1 MKQLTRTVAVA
12 ALIAGLGAPVL
23 PALAQ
28 APTQS
33 GTGPAPSQQ
42 PAPVVMSPAER
53 QAMLTLIAQT
63 IEDRYVHAGPAK
75 AIAAEVRGWS
85 ADPALPGTTDP
96 TVFADLISERL
107 RKHDRHFRVMWRPP
121 QAAGP
126 GGPGGPSPQGGPGGP
141 SGPSPQEQAAM
152 ETELKFINAGF
163 EAVERLPGNVG
174 YLRLAGFAPLEGPM
188 FGPNPSASRR
198 AAESALAFLG
208 HTDAVIVDLRM
219 NGGGDPAM
227 VNFILSHFFG
237 ETPVLLNSFYE
248 REGDRTVPNATQAR
262 IDNPRRPDTPL
273 FVLVSNRS
281 ASGAEE
287 FAYDVQ
293 SQKRG
298 VIVGQTTAG
307 AANPGGVVPLD
318 KGFAMFISTGAPIDA
333 VTKTN
338 WEKVGVKPD
347 VEASFKDAL
356 PRAHALALKAAIARG
371 AADGG
376 QEAKWELVRA
386 EALASGAA
394 TPEAAKAGY
403 VGRYEDITV
412 ALSGGDLTYQ
422 RGQNPASTLIPLGPD
437 LFSPQLINSLHIRF
451 QRDAAGVVTG
461 LIQERPEGPPRMIG
475 KT

>member
-12 ALIAGLGAPVL
+12 GLIAGLAAPAL

-28 APTQS
+28 TPTQL
-33 GTGPAPSQQ
+33 GGGPAPRLQ
-42 PAPVVMSPAER
+42 PAPVVMTPAER

-63 IEDRYVHAGPAK
+63 IEDRYVYAGPAK

-85 ADPALPGTTDP
+85 ADPVLARTTDP
-96 TVFADLISERL
+96 LAFADLISARL
-107 RKHDRHFRVMWRPP
+107 GKHDRHFRVMWRPP
-121 QAAGP
+121 Q
-126 GGPGGPSPQGGPGGP
+126 GGPGGP
-141 SGPSPQEQAAM
+141 SGPSPEEQAAM

-198 AAESALAFLG
+198 AAEAAMAFLG
-208 HTDAVIVDLRM
+208 NTDAVIVDLRM

-347 VEASFKDAL
+347 VEASFQQAL
-356 PRAHALALKAAIARG
+356 SRAHALALKAAIARG

-386 EALASGAA
+386 EALASGTA

-403 VGRYEDITV
+403 IGRYEDITV

-437 LFSPQLINSLHIRF
+437 LFTPQLINSLHIRF

-461 LIQERPEGPPRMIG
+461 LIQERPEGPPRLIG
-475 KT
+475 KN